1 MPRANEQIASIIEQH
16 CAETAAVWR
25 VRDRLVGGMHSRLED
40 IAAFDERLDAH
51 VDAVRLIGE
60 PAIAVIMSMLDAPE
74 GPETF
79 AATALALALEDTAL
93 LGQVSAVAEAM
104 PHTRRAMVAGY
115 GWSSPVQLQGVVRAM
130 LRSGS
135 PFERAIG
142 IAACAAHRVQPGP
155 ALVAGM
161 RDEDSYLRARSFRA
175 AGELGA
181 RECLGACELAVED
194 PDRRVLESAGWS
206 AVALGSRQVLDRLAA
221 EDALTLGAS
230 RKLFAM
236 CLQAM
241 TVEAGRG
248 LLRRLSER
256 SGICRPLVAGVGL
269 VGDCQYVPW
278 LIKQMRDAKL
288 ARLAGEAF
296 GTITGLGLVALGL
309 DRKPPENLES
319 IPNDDPGDQSVDM
332 DPDDGL
338 PWPDP
343 AKCAAW
349 WDANKHRFQEGLR
362 YFMGAPPTREHCVK
376 VLRDGYQRQRIAAA
390 QYLCL
395 LNPGTPLFNTS
406 APAWRQ
412 QRWLA
417 KKMA

>member
-1 MPRANEQIASIIEQH
+1 
-16 CAETAAVWR
+16 
-25 VRDRLVGGMHSRLED
+25 
-40 IAAFDERLDAH
+40 
-51 VDAVRLIGE
+51 
-60 PAIAVIMSMLDAPE
+60 
-74 GPETF
+74 
-79 AATALALALEDTAL
+79 
-93 LGQVSAVAEAM
+93 
-104 PHTRRAMVAGY
+104 
-115 GWSSPVQLQGVVRAM
+115 
-130 LRSGS
+130 
-135 PFERAIG
+135 
-142 IAACAAHRVQPGP
+142 
-155 ALVAGM
+155 
-161 RDEDSYLRARSFRA
+161 
-175 AGELGA
+175 
-181 RECLGACELAVED
+181 
-194 PDRRVLESAGWS
+194 
-206 AVALGSRQVLDRLAA
+206 
-221 EDALTLGAS
+221 
-230 RKLFAM
+230 
-236 CLQAM
+236 
-241 TVEAGRG
+241 
-248 LLRRLSER
+248 
-256 SGICRPLVAGVGL
+256 
-269 VGDCQYVPW
+269 
-278 LIKQMRDAKL
+278 MRDAKL